1 VTVRASVE
9 GRSTRLPKVTV
20 PPNGMREVSKIV
32 TIRNPRLWQPG
43 DPQLYTVRA
52 AAITGG
58 RATSTYKTEVGLRS
72 IRVNK
77 RGQML
82 LNGHRV
88 ELRGA
93 SMHED
98 SPDRG
103 AALSTEQIQANIA
116 LLRDLNA
123 NVTRS
128 HYPLNQQTLEA
139 CDRLGI
145 MVWEQIPFN
154 RERFEN
160 VASGTLE
167 EDEAVARSGKV
178 HDKALRLLR
187 DTILRDQNHPAVF
200 AWSVANEPDPR
211 PRDREQQYY
220 RDAVKLVHDMDP
232 SRLAAIDLAAYPSIP
247 PQPIWQEFDAIG
259 LNSYFG
265 WYPGPSGEL
274 AERTDLPAF
283 LDQAHSYWPDQA
295 LFMTEFG
302 AEANRSGPP
311 EDRGTYEFQSK
322 LNDYELGVF
331 ASKSWLSGAIGML
344 IEFRVRPGWS
354 GGNPFPS
361 PPMHQKAVFDFTG
374 KPKPAAAVL
383 TRWFQQTQQFGPSPG
398 S

>member
-1 VTVRASVE
+1 
-9 GRSTRLPKVTV
+9 
-20 PPNGMREVSKIV
+20 
-32 TIRNPRLWQPG
+32 
-43 DPQLYTVRA
+43 
-52 AAITGG
+52 
-58 RATSTYKTEVGLRS
+58 
-72 IRVNK
+72 
-77 RGQML
+77 
-82 LNGHRV
+82 
-88 ELRGA
+88 
-93 SMHED
+93 
-98 SPDRG
+98 
-103 AALSTEQIQANIA
+103 
-116 LLRDLNA
+116 
-123 NVTRS
+123 
-128 HYPLNQQTLEA
+128 
-139 CDRLGI
+139 

-167 EDEAVARSGKV
+167 EDEAAARSGKV

-187 DTILRDQNHPAVF
+187 DAILRDQNHPAVF

-302 AEANRSGPP
+302 AEANRSGPFD
-311 EDRGTYEFQSK
+311 EKGTYEFQSDLLRYHLETYHQK
-322 LNDYELGVF
+322 NAF
-331 ASKSWLSGAIGML
+331 INGAIVWIL
-344 IEFRVRPGWS
+344 RDFRVQPGWD
-354 GGNPFPS
+354 GGNPKPT
-361 PPMHQKAVFDFTG
+361 PPVLRKGLVDEQG
-374 KPKPAAAVL
+374 NRKPAFDDVKTL
-383 TRWFQQTQQFGPSPG
+383 FGDVDPVR
-398 S
+398 